1 MRVCVY
7 IYIFVYMYKYRCIYY
22 VYICLNHKN
31 PSPASYQ
38 SKNCNRHSI
47 CAKAIC
53 LDIPLPFANQ

>member
-1 MRVCVY
+1 
-7 IYIFVYMYKYRCIYY
+7 MYLYTNVY
-22 VYICLNHKN
+22 VYVNYVFIRLNHKN

-47 CAKAIC
+47 CAKAIY